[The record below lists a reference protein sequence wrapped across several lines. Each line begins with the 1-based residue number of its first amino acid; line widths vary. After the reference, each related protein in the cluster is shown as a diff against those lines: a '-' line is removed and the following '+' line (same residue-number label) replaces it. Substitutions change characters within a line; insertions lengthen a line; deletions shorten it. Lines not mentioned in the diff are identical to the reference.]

1 MSPKRDLFSPLFTL
15 QCVALLGLVGCGVS
29 STEDLKAW
37 LDKERTLLG
46 ADTSAFAPPRAFEP
60 QAYALADHVDPFTS
74 SRLQGIRTP
83 ATDKLD
89 IPNKPPGLPLE
100 FTGQKQDLENF
111 PLERLQFRGTLA
123 QDGVRVALVWA
134 DDRLHQVRLGDYL
147 GMRKGK
153 VLEISPTAMVL
164 RELEQDAKGQW
175 NPKNT
180 VLPVKQ
186 GGK

>member
-1 MSPKRDLFSPLFTL
+1 MSPKSGLFSSALAL

-29 STEDLKAW
+29 STEDLKTW

-46 ADTSAFAPPRAFEP
+46 ADASSFAPPRAFEP
-60 QAYALADHVDPFTS
+60 QAYALADQVDPFAS
-74 SRLQGIRTP
+74 SRLKGIEMP

-89 IPNKPPGLPLE
+89 IPKKPSGLPLE
-100 FTGQKQDLENF
+100 FAGQKQDLENF
-111 PLERLQFRGTLA
+111 PLETLQFRGTLA

-164 RELEQDAKGQW
+164 RELEQDATGQW
-175 NPKNT
+175 KPKNT
-180 VLPVKQ
+180 VLAVKE